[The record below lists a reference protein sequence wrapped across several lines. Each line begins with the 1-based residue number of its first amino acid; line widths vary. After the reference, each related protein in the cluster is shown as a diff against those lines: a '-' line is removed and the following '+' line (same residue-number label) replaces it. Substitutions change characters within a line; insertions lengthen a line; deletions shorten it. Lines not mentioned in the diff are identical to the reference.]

1 MNTTIFTPFSEEQ
14 LIPKE
19 EKLEVFRK
27 EGKLCIGIPKEE
39 IEGENRVPLTPDAV
53 QILVG
58 FGYQVRVESGC
69 GEGAFY
75 QDLAYSEAG
84 AFVVDKK
91 TALAQDLVLKITPPS
106 ELEIEM
112 MKPNAYLISALQM
125 SLRNQ
130 KYFKKLAQKKITAM
144 AYEFI
149 EDEKGELALIKLIGE
164 IAGSMA
170 ILYASELL
178 AKSKGQIL
186 GGITGVRP
194 TEVVVL
200 GATIEGESAIRVA
213 LGLGASV
220 RVFDN
225 SLHRLRELQN
235 KLGQRVAASMI
246 DPKELTKSLR
256 RADVVIGALPRL
268 NQCPIITEDMVAL
281 MKQGSVIVDLTIALG
296 KCIETTELTTC
307 NNPYVEKYGVW
318 HCGMPNITSK
328 ISQTTSKAISNF
340 FLNYLLETQEAGGL
354 ECRLSKENSVR
365 KSLYMYKGKHT
376 QKVVCDRFDL
386 PFYDINLLLF

>member
-84 AFVVDKK
+84 AFMVDKK

-130 KYFKKLAQKKITAM
+130 EYFKKLAQKKITAM

-235 KLGQRVAASMI
+235 KLGQRMATSMI

-307 NNPYVEKYGVW
+307 NNPYVEKYGVL
-318 HCGMPNITSK
+318 HCGMPNLTSK

-365 KSLYMYKGKHT
+365 KSLYMYKGKNT
-376 QKVVCDRFDL
+376 QKVVCDKFDL